1 MNRIIFIDMV
11 DDPIASSS
19 NGAGL
24 SALAAADRTVAVT
37 RGVVRLLTE
46 MNQACLTEFAL
57 RTGRRVDVIALD
69 PKGQV
74 TIVEVKVS
82 VSDYR
87 GDAKWREYLP
97 YCDAFYFATPVDSPL
112 EMLPADIGVITA
124 DAYGAAILNPAAIG
138 GMNASRRRALTLRF
152 ARQGALR
159 LTRETPTLE
168 NLPSPD

>member
-1 MNRIIFIDMV
+1 MV
-11 DDPIASSS
+11 DDPRATET
-19 NGAGL
+19 AGD
-24 SALAAADRTVAVT
+24 ALTGLPAADRTLAVT

-69 PKGQV
+69 PKGLV

-82 VSDYR
+82 VADYR
-87 GDAKWREYLP
+87 ADSKWRDYLP
-97 YCDAFYFATPVDSPL
+97 YCDAFYFAAPVGFPL
-112 EMLPADIGVITA
+112 ELLPADIGVITA
-124 DAYGAAILNPAAIG
+124 DAYGAAILNPSAPG

-159 LTRETPTLE
+159 LTRERLA
-168 NLPSPD
+168 SPD